1 MTKIRTAV
9 VITANPATGEIFTK
23 NPTVSEKDGKQY
35 GFVRLQQEIIDMSGA
50 LGAVKVRSA
59 LKSFEESVFRK
70 AAKTLV
76 DGFEMGGN
84 IVREETTEGTEMFGE
99 GLGWTEKRAGDAEN
113 APVCKLGNKA
123 IYQRTRYSE
132 NANEADTLI
141 QHTNTEEIK
150 AFQEVTAASA
160 VINK

>member
-1 MTKIRTAV
+1 MKLQSKVTV
-9 VITANPATGEIFTK
+9 TANPETGEVFTK
-23 NPTVSEKDGKQY
+23 NATVSAKDGKQY
-35 GFVRLQQEIIDMSGA
+35 GFIRLQQETVELGSA
-50 LGAVKVRSA
+50 LGQTKVRSA
-59 LKSFEESVFRK
+59 LKSFEEGEFNK
-70 AAKTLV
+70 AAKLLK
-76 DGFEMGGN
+76 DGVELDGR
-84 IVREETTEGTEMFGE
+84 IVREETTQGTEMFGD

-132 NANEADTLI
+132 NANEADTLV

-150 AFQEVTAASA
+150 SFQEVTAASA